1 MSESFKLTGLKE
13 LEAALSQ
20 MPKATARA
28 TALRALRQGG
38 EPIARA
44 ARRLA
49 PVKYGDLV
57 ESIDVGTTLARSQQA
72 DTGAVAPVEVHV
84 GPGQHPQAITQE
96 FGTFKEPAQPFVT
109 PAWEAERMNALDIIG
124 TALGIEVEKTAAR
137 LARKAG
143 KR

>member
-1 MSESFKLTGLKE
+1 MAETFKLTGLKE
-13 LEAALSQ
+13 LDQALGQ

-28 TALRALRQGG
+28 VGFRVLRQAG

-49 PVKYGDLV
+49 PVNQGDLV
-57 ESIDVGTTLARSQQA
+57 ESIDVGTALARSQQA
-72 DTGAVAPVEVHV
+72 DKGAVAPVEVHV

-96 FGTFKEPAQPFVT
+96 FGTYKEPAQPYLT
-109 PAWEAERMNALDIIG
+109 PAWEAERMNALDIVG
-124 TALGIEVEKTAAR
+124 TGLGIEVEKTAAR
-137 LARKAG
+137 IARKAA

>member
-1 MSESFKLTGLKE
+1 MAETFKMTGLKE
-13 LEAALSQ
+13 LEQALGQ

-28 TALRALRQGG
+28 AAVRALRQGG

-49 PVKYGDLV
+49 PVNQGDLV
-57 ESIDVGTTLARSQQA
+57 ESIDVGTTLARSQQG
-72 DTGAVAPVEVHV
+72 DKGAVAPVEVHV

-96 FGTFKEPAQPFVT
+96 FGTFKEPAQPFLT
-109 PAWEAERMNALDIIG
+109 PAWEAERMNALDIVG

-137 LARKAG
+137 LARKAA